1 MEEALNNLAE
11 AMKEFAYKFM
21 EKIKGIF
28 EKQSNDSYF
37 LSSHTKDYFQNQ
49 FITYK
54 KSSFDIIIK
63 L

>member
-1 MEEALNNLAE
+1 
-11 AMKEFAYKFM
+11 
-21 EKIKGIF
+21 
-28 EKQSNDSYF
+28 

-63 L
+63 LWHFKKQMNRLYFRMIYISV